1 MRTFLMPVAGLA
13 VATSLLCTAFSTTN
27 PVTELDAPADVK
39 PFVNPREAS
48 VVFVD
53 ESRGGAAVRD
63 EASPDVL
70 FPDHYTGP
78 AVTPVKNQSGL
89 SDPAKTKT
97 KLKPAASA
105 TKSKT
110 ARDRSAYADRSV
122 YAAQKSTKDRSA
134 YAPKK

>member
-13 VATSLLCTAFSTTN
+13 VATSLLCTACSTTT
-27 PVTELDAPADVK
+27 PVTELDAPADAK

-78 AVTPVKNQSGL
+78 AVAPVKNQTGL
-89 SDPAKTKT
+89 SNPART
-97 KLKPAASA
+97 KPAASA
-105 TKSKT
+105 TKGKT

-122 YAAQKSTKDRSA
+122 YAARKSTKDRSV

>member
-13 VATSLLCTAFSTTN
+13 VATSLLCTACSTTT

-39 PFVNPREAS
+39 PFVNPRETS

-78 AVTPVKNQSGL
+78 AVSPVKNQTAL
-89 SDPAKTKT
+89 SDPART
-97 KLKPAASA
+97 KPAASA
-105 TKSKT
+105 TKGKT

-122 YAAQKSTKDRSA
+122 YAAQKSTKDRSV